1 MSEDD
6 VQIEVNPIMNMID
19 YAMNADFNKANA
31 EFNALINQRM
41 VDALEQ
47 EKIAVASGVFG
58 EPEEEL
64 EYDED
69 EDVEA
74 AADDAVDEFE
84 SDESETDEE

>member
-6 VQIEVNPIMNMID
+6 VQAEVNPIMTMID
-19 YAMNADFNKANA
+19 YAMNAEFNKANA

-47 EKIAVASGVFG
+47 EKIAVASGIFG
-58 EPEEEL
+58 ETEEEEL

-69 EDVEA
+69 DEDIEDAV
-74 AADDAVDEFE
+74 DDAVEE
-84 SDESETDEE
+84 YESEEE